1 MAEERLLD
9 ALIKVKLAEKRL
21 NKLISSSE
29 SSEKGLYKKLL
40 KSLLIKDYSTAR
52 RLAKSII
59 EQRRKRR
66 ALEALLSKIRNVRND
81 LEIAM
86 AMKSYSEGIKIAK
99 QVLRGVEK
107 DVENI
112 LEAQNLADLDSIIQ
126 RAELLTEPTLQ
137 QLEEREIDELLKR
150 AELAVLEK
158 LEEEIPSSGEE
169 IIEEEVEVEKERE
182 D

>member
-1 MAEERLLD
+1 MKEEKILD
-9 ALIKVKLAEKRL
+9 ALIKIKLAEKRL

-29 SSEKGLYKKLL
+29 TSEKSLYKKLL
-40 KSLLIKDYSTAR
+40 KSLLIKDYQTAR

-66 ALEALLSKIRNVRND
+66 ALESLLSKVRDVRNN
-81 LEIAM
+81 LEIAV
-86 AMKSYSEGIKIAK
+86 AMRSYSEGIKIAK
-99 QVLRGVEK
+99 QALKGVEG
-107 DVENI
+107 DIESI
-112 LEAQNLADLDSIIQ
+112 LEVQDIADIDSIIQ

-137 QLEEREIDELLKR
+137 QLEEREVDELLKR

-158 LEEEIPSSGEE
+158 IEEEIPSSGEE
-169 IIEEEVEVEKERE
+169 IIGEEMEVEKERE

>member
-40 KSLLIKDYSTAR
+40 KLLLIKDYSTAR